1 MTVVGRE
8 REVAA
13 VQSLVDALPTG
24 GIVVFEGEP
33 GIGKSALVDIA
44 CARALEHGVTVLR
57 VGADVANSAAPFGL
71 IGDLLGRRD
80 LGTDPSTHALDVLD
94 LVLDHLDA
102 AAAGAPTLL
111 ALEDLHWADP
121 GSLTV
126 LAGLVRRAV
135 PHGLAV
141 VATHRALPRS
151 VPLDTMLEEV
161 ARLGQTEMS
170 VGPLR
175 PADVLALARRELG
188 SVPGSRLRA
197 LLDDTGGNPFYVQV
211 LLRDLLAGG
220 RLEITPESVL
230 LLDGPPPETLQRILV
245 RRARALG
252 DDAEQ
257 MLRAAAVLA
266 RSSSHLD
273 DVAPLADLPL
283 DRCRDLVRAAVDAD
297 LLSAA
302 VDSVTFRHDLV
313 ATALLDS
320 TPAALRRSLHQQ
332 AIELVRSRD
341 ADGPRIAAHLLHLD
355 DPGMTATELARLAR
369 SCDAS
374 TGLGLIDRFAE
385 RYPTDERLALDLARA
400 DLLLWSGDI
409 DGALTLAEA
418 LVAAHPDD
426 MAVDPAR
433 ATISHGNFL
442 QGRVRQHSPD
452 APDEPE
458 PGAAITV
465 ARYQAEWAIAHMF
478 AGDFPR
484 AERLARSSL
493 QHCQRQSTAPA
504 DETLDDDTLDDDT
517 AISTVIARSVL
528 GYVLCAR
535 GATHEGLTEFALAEA
550 AVADAPPE
558 ATFAG
563 PDLFRATALDFV
575 GRSVDALTAI
585 EADER
590 RPPSMGSITRA
601 PVRHSMR
608 ALVLF
613 HMGRWDDALE
623 EAASG
628 VAVARE
634 TSVSVTDGYLIGV
647 PALIH
652 ARRGDIETAR
662 EQVGRARGVGAGTE
676 MIGQTL
682 AVMSELGGAASSA
695 ADLLAFTAQ
704 SAREVGWPMIAVGV
718 LPDLARLE
726 VAAGDHS
733 RASGLLQALAP
744 LVDPATAPLPA
755 TLIRWAELLIT
766 AADVTAATRA
776 DTETSA
782 TEPIAMALARVA
794 DDLDRLHRPFEAA
807 LARLDAAARTTRPDL
822 ARAWQAD
829 AEDVLT
835 RLGAVPTGA
844 HDRTD
849 PTPATTTTA
858 TTTTATT
865 TDDGAPRTESPAPRT
880 ESRRRRQRDAPSHG
894 WEALTD
900 SERAVLAH
908 LVEGCSNAAI
918 AERLYLSRRT
928 VETHLAHVYT
938 KVGINNRLAVAREV
952 LARQAIGAW

>member
-1 MTVVGRE
+1 MTIVGRE

-24 GIVVFEGEP
+24 GVVVFDGEP

-44 CARALEHGVTVLR
+44 CAHALDQGVRVLR
-57 VGADVANSAAPFGL
+57 VGADVANRAAPFGL
-71 IGDLLGRRD
+71 IGELLGRRD
-80 LGTDPSTHALDVLD
+80 LGSDPTRHALDVLD

-102 AAAGAPTLL
+102 ASAGTPTLV

-126 LAGLVRRAV
+126 LAGLMRRAV

-151 VPLDTMLEEV
+151 VALDTMLEEV

-175 PADVLALARRELG
+175 STDVLALARRELG
-188 SVPGSRLRA
+188 AVPGSGLRA
-197 LLDDTGGNPFYVQV
+197 LLDDAGGNPFYVQV

-220 RLEITPESVL
+220 RLEITPESVR

-252 DDAEQ
+252 GDAEQ

-273 DVAPLADLPL
+273 DVAPLADLPI

-297 LLSAA
+297 LLSAT

-320 TPAALRRSLHQQ
+320 TPASLRRSLHQQ
-332 AIELVRSRD
+332 AIELVRSRG
-341 ADGPRIAAHLLHLD
+341 ADGPRIASHLLHLD
-355 DPGMTATELARLAR
+355 DPGTTAAELARLAR
-369 SCDAS
+369 SCDAT

-385 RYPTDERLALDLARA
+385 RYPADERLALDLARA

-409 DGALTLAEA
+409 DGALALAEA
-418 LVAAHPDD
+418 LVGAHPDD
-426 MAVDPAR
+426 MVVDPAR

-442 QGRVRQHSPD
+442 QGRARQYSAN
-452 APDEPE
+452 APDEPD
-458 PGAAITV
+458 PGAPITV

-478 AGDFPR
+478 AGAFAR
-484 AERLARSSL
+484 AEHLARSALHHCEL
-493 QHCQRQSTAPA
+493 QSVDPA
-504 DETLDDDTLDDDT
+504 LDEDS

-535 GATHEGLTEFALAEA
+535 GATHDGLAEFAAAETA
-550 AVADAPPE
+550 LADAPVE

-575 GRSVDALTAI
+575 GRSADALSAI

-634 TSVSVTDGYLIGV
+634 TSVSLTDGYLIGV
-647 PALIH
+647 PALIQ
-652 ARRGDIETAR
+652 ARRGDIEAAR
-662 EQVGRARGVGAGTE
+662 EHLGRAQGVGAGSE

-682 AVMSELGGAASSA
+682 AVMSELGGSTSAA

-704 SAREVGWPMIAVGV
+704 SSIDVGWPMIAVAV
-718 LPDLARLE
+718 LPDLMRLE
-726 VAAGDHS
+726 VAAGDPS
-733 RASGLLQALAP
+733 RSTGLLLTLRP
-744 LVDPATAPLPA
+744 LVDAATAPLPA
-755 TLIRWAELLIT
+755 AMILWAELLNT
-766 AADVTAATRA
+766 TGASSDGT
-776 DTETSA
+776 
-782 TEPIAMALARVA
+782 ALAGVA

-807 LARLDAAARTTRPDL
+807 LARLDAAARTPQPEL
-822 ARAWQAD
+822 ARRWRAA
-829 AEDVLT
+829 AEAILT
-835 RLGAVPTGA
+835 RLGAVHASTV
-844 HDRTD
+844 D
-849 PTPATTTTA
+849 PTEPTASDPSTTTA
-858 TTTTATT
+858 PGTTRSEPAV
-865 TDDGAPRTESPAPRT
+865 PRS

-894 WEALTD
+894 WDALTD
-900 SERAVLAH
+900 AERAVLAH